1 MQESAKKRHIRRDL
15 SKRTHCGIPVREG
28 DVRLARFF
36 RELEVLPRESERRAA
51 FLGSMCQKCTRAHPS
66 VGRD

>member
-36 RELEVLPRESERRAA
+36 RELEVLPQESERRAE
-51 FLGSMCQKCTRAHPS
+51 FLGSMCEKCTPVHLS